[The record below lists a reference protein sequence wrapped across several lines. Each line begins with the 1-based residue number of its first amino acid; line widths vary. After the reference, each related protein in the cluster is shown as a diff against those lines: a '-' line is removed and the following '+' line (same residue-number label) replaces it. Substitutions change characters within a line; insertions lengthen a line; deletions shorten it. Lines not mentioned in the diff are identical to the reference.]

1 MVLWFFQEVKSSR
14 EEQEEDTRMEGMNTD
29 FAKLKSEFGQTH
41 DSVSFYCLMEY
52 FRDMSLRDD
61 KDE

>member
-1 MVLWFFQEVKSSR
+1 MKSSR
-14 EEQEEDTRMEGMNTD
+14 DEQKHDSEMEGLDND

-41 DSVSFYCLMEY
+41 ESVSFYCLMEF

-61 KDE
+61 KDI